1 MLTFLDITGLTL
13 FSSLLVE
20 VGHYV
25 KCSINVTIVTL
36 IS

>member
-1 MLTFLDITGLTL
+1 MLTSLDVTVLTL
-13 FSSLLVE
+13 FSSLLLE